1 MRFQAWQSGWAHS
14 FTRLVTYIRA
24 ALWLERDLYS
34 LLKGCG
40 TADVMYYIETFT
52 TTRVTAQ
59 ILNCYR
65 PSAGCDLVLYQ
76 ALALARF
83 RPMGR

>member
-1 MRFQAWQSGWAHS
+1 MLMRFQAWQSGWAHS

-40 TADVMYYIETFT
+40 TADGHFGWLGTPEQVWLPGFDKNP
-52 TTRVTAQ
+52 VGQ
-59 ILNCYR
+59 Q
-65 PSAGCDLVLYQ
+65 P
-76 ALALARF
+76 
-83 RPMGR
+83 